1 MVYKFDKDMMW
12 EIFNKSHFPNRAFHY
27 FDLSQMDIFDEA
39 TKDSF
44 FDQFIARKKEIMKLV
59 NNVLS
64 NDQKIKIINCGRY
77 AIF

>member
-44 FDQFIARKKEIMKLV
+44 L
-59 NNVLS
+59 
-64 NDQKIKIINCGRY
+64 INL
-77 AIF
+77 